1 LTRYRLAL
9 DADADPVAV
18 SGWMREVQGQR
29 LAAEAELDRCVPG
42 EPMTKD
48 QVRKLIGAMQD
59 LTKVLE
65 EADPKLQAE
74 VYAEL
79 GISVRYD
86 PALRIV
92 HVEA

>member
-1 LTRYRLAL
+1 
-9 DADADPVAV
+9 
-18 SGWMREVQGQR
+18 MREVQGER
-29 LAAEAELDRCVPG
+29 PAAEAELGRCVPG

-65 EADPKLQAE
+65 EADPKLKAE

-79 GISVRYD
+79 GNFGEIRPG
-86 PALRIV
+86 PANRPHRGAAQGPV
-92 HVEA
+92 